1 MAWGLLVSALEIGT
15 TMLIKDALLART
27 SIPTVEKGLDAYA
40 LRAKAIAGNVA
51 NASTPGYRR
60 IEVDFESQL
69 KAVLNRSL
77 PKGAADQAGHLPL
90 GRPELDQI
98 HPVAYRPEDPTRP
111 GEINNVDIDMEMA
124 KLAENQLMFN
134 FGVKFITDRKGDI
147 LSAIKG
153 AQA

>member
-1 MAWGLLVSALEIGT
+1 MF
-15 TMLIKDALLART
+15 IKDTLLART
-27 SIPTVEKGLDAYA
+27 SIPSVEKGLDAYA

-51 NASTPGYRR
+51 NASTPGYQR
-60 IEVDFESQL
+60 IEVDFESRL
-69 KAVLNRSL
+69 KAALDRNL
-77 PKGAADQAGHLPL
+77 PKGEADQAGHLPL
-90 GRPELDQI
+90 GRPELDRV
-98 HPVAYRPEDPTRP
+98 HPVAYRPLDQTKP

-134 FGVKFITDRKGDI
+134 FGIKFINDRKSDI